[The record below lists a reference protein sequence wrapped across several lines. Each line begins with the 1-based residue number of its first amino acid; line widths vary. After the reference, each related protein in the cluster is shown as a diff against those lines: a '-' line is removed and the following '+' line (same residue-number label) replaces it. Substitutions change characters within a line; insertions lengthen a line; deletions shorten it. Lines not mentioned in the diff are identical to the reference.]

1 MALKNMFSS
10 SSTSLSRK
18 DGAANGAPT
27 ASAPS
32 HRSFL
37 RSRNSS
43 GSISNRSSRS
53 GQSEKFDNAENHG
66 NHHSDIISNTSNNPN
81 TSYQSNDTASTDT
94 TGDHEFHN
102 ANAEFELHSASTSM
116 DLASSN
122 HSQRSPHLS
131 SRASTATQPTVVRD
145 SSSDKNKPIEP
156 TVSER
161 SKNLSSNNISS
172 SHSNNISSSH
182 SQNHHQ
188 THHVS
193 AHSSVTEAKD
203 KKHHLSLRRFLK
215 KLKHTDS
222 RASTTSTKGKS
233 SATSSPTA
241 NTVPPPLPDSTTSD
255 LFKKYGPIGKLL
267 GTGASG
273 SVNLVTAKDDPTQI
287 FAVKKFRSR
296 MPQESET
303 DYKVKVKNEF
313 KIGDYLKH
321 ENLIC
326 TIELIK
332 DYSSKSSANSSSTS
346 ISSGRFSKR
355 KSPKSTIE
363 PEYYIVMEY
372 CPYDFFNLVMS
383 GLMSTEE
390 VCCYFRQIVSGVAF
404 LHENGLAHR
413 DLKLDNCVVSEFGI
427 LKLIDFGSAV
437 QFRKEITDPNA
448 SHDDLVDEQYT
459 LVKAKGI
466 VGSDPYLS
474 PEVLASP
481 SEGYDPRAA
490 DVWSVAVIFCC
501 MILKRFP
508 WKIPRISDPSYRSFV
523 GAPSNA
529 SEDPVTVMQNSVSE
543 MTVSSSVKS
552 TRNGHHSQGPERLMR
567 LLPEA
572 SRELVRRMLILDPAN
587 RILMADVLQDDFIN
601 SIEQCHMFVDDDNG
615 NEIFVPVSNHTHH
628 LVTEEDL
635 QKLNQEKERVKKLKN
650 AGMA

>member
-1 MALKNMFSS
+1 MFSS

-18 DGAANGAPT
+18 DGAANGAPS

-102 ANAEFELHSASTSM
+102 ANAE
-116 DLASSN
+116 
-122 HSQRSPHLS
+122 
-131 SRASTATQPTVVRD
+131 
-145 SSSDKNKPIEP
+145 
-156 TVSER
+156 
-161 SKNLSSNNISS
+161 
-172 SHSNNISSSH
+172 
-182 SQNHHQ
+182 
-188 THHVS
+188 
-193 AHSSVTEAKD
+193 
-203 KKHHLSLRRFLK
+203 RFLK

-346 ISSGRFSKR
+346 IK
-355 KSPKSTIE
+355 
-363 PEYYIVMEY
+363 YYIVMEY